1 MKKIFT
7 LAYCLLPF
15 YAEAAVYPDGYVP
28 NYNPGSGNAV
38 GSDGGLTGLSTTD
51 GNLAIQSGNGI
62 VISSSDGA
70 SQGLNVAG
78 ALYIGDPNFQG
89 GSNGDLYALGG
100 AGGIDNTFTISS
112 EGAITVADSVVVNSG
127 YNLSFLAPE
136 SAVDMSF
143 GSVNANGELKIQ
155 NADTLTIAGAT
166 VATTGLS
173 VTAQSM
179 NAGAINVSGALNSLN
194 ITSDLALGGFI
205 NSGSGNVD
213 ITTGNITS
221 DGTIQNGQ
229 DGGTFNIAASG
240 NLNITSGNLENSG
253 SSMIVSAGDISVA
266 GTVKNDSNSGSLKI
280 NADSLTVA
288 GGDSL
293 NSSFVNSG
301 DLYLTVSGETNLAGG
316 FDLSGMNE
324 NNVFNVTTGTL
335 VTGNTDWI
343 NSNIDNFYLNVTA
356 GALNAGTI
364 NNGSAGNVDA
374 GMTLLAQSVSATSV
388 INNGGNLSITA
399 NDASGTGIVVSGN
412 VSSGNINSVTN
423 LNSSNVLSVS
433 GDVSNLGQMTLSGTN
448 VSLTDVTNS
457 GSALNV
463 LATTGQDGAVNITGN
478 FVNETGNSLI
488 SARSVVIDGTLTN
501 SAGVTSIEGSDVN
514 LGDLTIGAVDV
525 TGGTLNLKS
534 LGGGV
539 TIVNGNLD
547 VTDTGNM
554 NIDSATKSVTVANGS
569 VNIDG
574 NVSLSAEQA
583 VSAGSVN
590 VAAAGTPGFILTAT
604 NGSINIGGDIVAVDS
619 TSRTATFS
627 ANLIDV
633 SGSVSVENAG
643 NIIFGGS
650 SSQKLNVAGNV
661 STSNGGS
668 VKFVT
673 DDTDVGALQELSG
686 GKIIATGSQITATS
700 GSINI
705 EDGVWFDASNP
716 TIGLVVSET
725 NELNLT
731 TEVDGIYL
739 AGGMNIASGNTLNV
753 NSAENAELFGLV
765 NNSGTLA
772 VSAVNGS
779 IEFDNTVTN
788 SGTLTANAKTIAF
801 SGVNNSGGNISLNSS
816 DITLGSLTNTGNFV
830 QGGTSGTFNLI
841 ASDINFS
848 ANNLDVTGAFSAIS
862 GNATYD
868 VSNNVSFSGN
878 VDVSEG
884 ASIAMVA
891 GNAISAADLTNAG
904 TASFT
909 AENGISFGTINNTG
923 SLSLDSGNGFI
934 NVNDFDAGSNGT
946 IALAGQGLKSA
957 ADFVTNSALYQNY
970 KGSLPEG
977 GINITSKDF
986 SISANSFDI
995 GGGIFADNISFN
1007 AANYETGMN
1016 VTVDGDVSGGVAFNG
1031 LNQMTINGNYTFNKN
1046 SSILANIF
1054 GSSEKNYWATV
1065 NTTEGEDF
1073 GKITN
1078 NLGDGTAEAL
1088 ITVNGD
1094 FISGFNSAS
1103 EFGNPAVNAPM
1114 QNGQIGLVLNDIVD
1128 QGSAIWLLH
1137 TEGEGNSI
1145 IESNDLAKLRNL
1157 NVSFCNADGSIC
1169 INYLD
1174 TLNPNNGA
1182 TDEDL
1187 PAYVTVRDS
1196 DGDGI
1201 MDSLYVVFDPQFGG
1215 PIQVFKLQPIVAA
1228 TEGFTKGEYASANA
1242 IDNLIADR
1250 LLSAGFYNRTM
1261 IELLPEIF
1269 TGSNLEQMAWELYN
1283 RMEDYSEAMDKNGYE
1298 LTQFTRL
1305 FQPRELEQIAGAIA
1319 LNDHTNYRYFEDRMF
1334 DEFIWNRNRN
1344 LKKAWLDV
1352 DFGMFSQNVSDGKRV
1367 YGNRFNVSGGFDW
1380 QASETMILGLTGRIS
1395 NMSSDNFDDIDLS
1408 YADNVI
1414 SGRVDVNVADTNIGL
1429 GGYLMKNLSEKMRV
1443 YGNAFLDIHLFD
1455 VSRTQNYV
1463 APIEGF
1469 GTAFSLTSEWGLM
1482 HDWLNQYIVGNA
1494 YVRAGYNTGFSVKET
1509 ANNQDY
1515 MNLESDGYLMFTPGY
1530 SLIAQKRIYPSAWFQ
1545 IRPYASIGVEY
1556 DVLGAPDEV
1565 QYKFAQANSYTSY
1578 DVDLNPLWANIG
1590 GGVEMLSASGLQ
1602 VGLDYRYQYNSV
1614 IQLHNIKV
1622 SGSYRF

>member
-89 GSNGDLYALGG
+89 GSNGDLYVLGG

-166 VATTGLS
+166 VATAGLS

-213 ITTGNITS
+213 ITAGNITS

-301 DLYLTVSGETNLAGG
+301 DLYLTVSGETNLSGG

-324 NNVFNVTTGTL
+324 NNVFDVTTGTL
-335 VTGNTDWI
+335 VTGNIDWI
-343 NSNIDNFYLNVTA
+343 NSNIDNFTLTVTS

-463 LATTGQDGAVNITGN
+463 LATTGQDGAINITGN

-488 SARSVVIDGTLTN
+488 SARSVAIDGTLTN

-525 TGGTLNLKS
+525 AGGTLNLKS

-569 VNIDG
+569 VNIGG

-590 VAAAGTPGFILTAT
+590 VAAAGTPGFTLTAT

-643 NIIFGGS
+643 NIVFGGNS
-650 SSQKLNVAGNV
+650 GQKLNVARNV
-661 STSNGGS
+661 SASNGGS

-705 EDGVWFDASNP
+705 EDGVWFGGSNP
-716 TIGLVVSET
+716 TIGLVVSGT
-725 NELNLT
+725 KELNLT

-739 AGGMNIASGNTLNV
+739 AGGMNIASVNTLNV

-878 VDVSEG
+878 MDVSEG
-884 ASIAMVA
+884 ASVAMVA
-891 GNAISAADLTNAG
+891 GNALSAADLTNAG

-934 NVNDFDAGSNGT
+934 NVNSFNTENTGT
-946 IALAGQGLKSA
+946 SILAGNGLISA
-957 ADFVTNSALYQNY
+957 SDFVTNGAIYQNY
-970 KGSLPEG
+970 SGSLSG
-977 GINITSKDF
+977 GDININSDSY
-986 SISANSFDI
+986 SITAPNFNIGGDITAENLIFKAASFD
-995 GGGIFADNISFN
+995 DW
-1007 AANYETGMN
+1007 MN
-1016 VTVDGDVSGGVAFNG
+1016 VTVNGDISNGVGFVG
-1031 LNQMTINGNYTFNKN
+1031 LEQMTVNGNYTFGPD
-1046 SSILANIF
+1046 SSLLAAIF
-1054 GSSEKNYWATV
+1054 GETEKKYWATV

-1157 NVSFCNADGSIC
+1157 NVSFCNEKGSIC

-1182 TDEDL
+1182 TDEKL

-1319 LNDHTNYRYFEDRMF
+1319 LNDHTNYRSFEDRMF

-1590 GGVEMLSASGLQ
+1590 GGLEMLSASGLQ